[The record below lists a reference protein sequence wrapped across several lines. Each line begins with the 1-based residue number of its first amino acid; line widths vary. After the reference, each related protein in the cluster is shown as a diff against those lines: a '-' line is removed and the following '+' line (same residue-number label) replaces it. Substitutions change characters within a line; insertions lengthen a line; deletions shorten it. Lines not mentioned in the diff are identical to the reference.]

1 MSQTIENYL
10 SQLKVLMKDCDP
22 ATVRDAQADAE
33 EYLRSAL
40 SMEGQDDSSLDG
52 IIEEYGTPEETAAA
66 YQMMEKKMNPSLSLP
81 QTKPG
86 RSWLGRFFGVYGDP
100 RAWGSVLYMII
111 SLITGT
117 LYFSWAVTGLTLSLS
132 MIIMIFG
139 IPLAALIF
147 LSFRGLAWLEGR
159 IVEALLGVRM
169 PRRPVFTRKDIT
181 WKEKLKAI
189 FGSKITWFS
198 TLFLVIQF
206 PLGIIYFVLFI
217 TLLAVGLGFFTFPVL
232 RLIIPINLNM
242 GNMPLFLDY
251 FFFSRWYSPLLMLSG
266 VLITTLTMHL
276 AKGLGS
282 LHAKLARALLVAE

>member
-1 MSQTIENYL
+1 
-10 SQLKVLMKDCDP
+10 
-22 ATVRDAQADAE
+22 
-33 EYLRSAL
+33 
-40 SMEGQDDSSLDG
+40 
-52 IIEEYGTPEETAAA
+52 
-66 YQMMEKKMNPSLSLP
+66 MNPSLSQT
-81 QTKPG
+81 QTKVDRP
-86 RSWLGRFFGVYGDP
+86 WLERFFGVYGDP
-100 RAWGSVLYMII
+100 RAWGSVLYMLI

-117 LYFSWAVTGLTLSLS
+117 LYFSWAVTGLSLSIS

-181 WKEKLKAI
+181 WVEKLKAI

-198 TLFLVIQF
+198 TLFLFLQF

-217 TLLAVGLGFFTFPVL
+217 TLFAVGLAFIAVPVL
-232 RLIIPINLNM
+232 QYAYHVPMFWWNGM
-242 GNMPLFLDY
+242 SHVFEPWTMPLFV
-251 FFFSRWYSPLLMLSG
+251 LSG
-266 VLITTLTMHL
+266 VILLTTNMHL

>member
-10 SQLKVLMKDCDP
+10 SQLKLLMKDCDP

-33 EYLRSAL
+33 EYLRSAIA
-40 SMEGQDDSSLDG
+40 MEGQEPSSLDD

-66 YQMMEKKMNPSLSLP
+66 YQMMEKKMNPSLSMQ
-81 QTKPG
+81 QTKVDRP
-86 RSWLGRFFGVYGDP
+86 WLGRFFGVYGDP
-100 RAWGSVLYMII
+100 RAWGSVLYMLI

-117 LYFSWAVTGLTLSLS
+117 LYFSWAVTGLSLSLS
-132 MIIMIFG
+132 MSILIFG

-181 WKEKLKAI
+181 WVEKLKAI
-189 FGSKITWFS
+189 FGSKVTWFS
-198 TLFLVIQF
+198 TLFLILQF

-217 TLLAVGLGFFTFPVL
+217 TLFAVGLSFVAIPVL
-232 RLIIPINLNM
+232 QYGFHLPVFIWNGMPHIFDPWT
-242 GNMPLFLDY
+242 MPLFVLAGVI
-251 FFFSRWYSPLLMLSG
+251 LL
-266 VLITTLTMHL
+266 TTNMHL

>member
-10 SQLKVLMKDCDP
+10 SQLKVLMKNRDP

-33 EYLRSAL
+33 EYLRSA
-40 SMEGQDDSSLDG
+40 MDGQDSTSLDA

-66 YQMMEKKMNPSLSLP
+66 YQMMEKRMNPSLSVT
-81 QTKPG
+81 QTKTDRP
-86 RSWLGRFFGVYGDP
+86 WLGRFFGVFGDA
-100 RAWGSVLYMII
+100 RAWGSVLYMLI

-117 LYFSWAVTGLTLSLS
+117 LYFSWAVTGLSLSLS
-132 MIIMIFG
+132 MSIMIFG
-139 IPLAALIF
+139 IPLAALIL
-147 LSFRGLAWLEGR
+147 LSFRGLAWFEGR

-169 PRRPVFTRKDIT
+169 PRRPVFARKDVT

-189 FGSKITWFS
+189 FASKVTWFS
-198 TLFLVIQF
+198 TLFLIVQF

-217 TLLAVGLGFFTFPVL
+217 TLFSVGLAFLAVPVL
-232 RLIIPINLNM
+232 QYVYHLPTIAWGGRIGLIFEPWTM
-242 GNMPLFLDY
+242 VLFVVG
-251 FFFSRWYSPLLMLSG
+251 G
-266 VLITTLTMHL
+266 VLLLTVNMHL

>member
-10 SQLKVLMKDCDP
+10 SQLKLLMKDCDP

-33 EYLRSAL
+33 EYLRSA
-40 SMEGQDDSSLDG
+40 MDGQEPSALDA

-81 QTKPG
+81 QHKVDRP
-86 RSWLGRFFGVYGDP
+86 WLTRFFGVYADP
-100 RAWGSVLYMII
+100 RAWGSVLYMLI

-117 LYFSWAVTGLTLSLS
+117 LYFSWAVTGLSLSLS

-181 WKEKLKAI
+181 WVEKLKAI
-189 FGSKITWFS
+189 FSSKITWFS
-198 TLFLVIQF
+198 TLFLILQF

-217 TLLAVGLGFFTFPVL
+217 TLFAVGLTVLAVPVAYFGVHL
-232 RLIIPINLNM
+232 PMTIWNGMPLYLPTWSI
-242 GNMPLFLDY
+242 PLFL
-251 FFFSRWYSPLLMLSG
+251 LAGTIIL
-266 VLITTLTMHL
+266 TTNMHI

>member
-1 MSQTIENYL
+1 MSQTIESYL
-10 SQLKVLMKDCDP
+10 SQLKTLMKNCDP

-33 EYLRSAL
+33 EYLRSA
-40 SMEGQDDSSLDG
+40 MEGQEPAALEG
-52 IIEEYGTPEETAAA
+52 VIEEYGTPEETAAA
-66 YQMMEKKMNPSLSLP
+66 YQLMEKRMNPSLTLP
-81 QTKPG
+81 QNKTE
-86 RSWLGRFFGVYGDP
+86 RSWLVRFFGVFGDA

-117 LYFSWAVTGLTLSLS
+117 LYFSWAVTGISLSVS

-169 PRRPVFTRKDIT
+169 PRRPVFARKDVT
-181 WKEKLKAI
+181 WMEKLKAI
-189 FGSKITWFS
+189 FSSKITWFS
-198 TLFLVIQF
+198 TLFLFLQF
-206 PLGIIYFVLFI
+206 PLGILYFCLFI
-217 TLLAVGLGFFTFPVL
+217 TLFAVGLAFVAVPVL
-232 RLIIPINLNM
+232 QYAYHLPMFTWN
-242 GNMPLFLDY
+242 GVAHVFEPWTMPLFVLG
-251 FFFSRWYSPLLMLSG
+251 G
-266 VLITTLTMHL
+266 VLLLTLNMHL

>member
-1 MSQTIENYL
+1 MSQSIENYL
-10 SQLKVLMKDCDP
+10 AQLKLLMKDCDP

-33 EYLRSAL
+33 EYLRSAIAI
-40 SMEGQDDSSLDG
+40 EGENSPSLES
-52 IIEEYGTPEETAAA
+52 IIEEYGSPEETAAA

-81 QTKPG
+81 QPKTD
-86 RSWLGRFFGVYGDP
+86 RSWLTRFFGVFTDA
-100 RAWGSVLYMII
+100 RAWGSVLYMLI

-117 LYFSWAVTGLTLSLS
+117 LYFSWAVTGISLSAS

-181 WKEKLKAI
+181 WVEKLKAI
-189 FGSKITWFS
+189 FASKITWFS
-198 TLFLVIQF
+198 TLFLFLQF

-217 TLLAVGLGFFTFPVL
+217 TLFAVGLAFIAVPVL
-232 RLIIPINLNM
+232 QYVYHLPMFWWDGVGHLFEPWT
-242 GNMPLFLDY
+242 MPLFVLAGII
-251 FFFSRWYSPLLMLSG
+251 LL
-266 VLITTLTMHL
+266 TTNMHI

>member
-10 SQLKVLMKDCDP
+10 SQLKIFMKDCDA

-33 EYLRSAL
+33 EYLRSA
-40 SMEGQDDSSLDG
+40 MAVEGQELPDLDA

-81 QTKPG
+81 QSKVDRP
-86 RSWLGRFFGVYGDP
+86 WLGRFFGVFGDP
-100 RAWGSVLYMII
+100 RAWGSVLYMLI

-117 LYFSWAVTGLTLSLS
+117 LYFSWAVTGLSLSLS

-181 WKEKLKAI
+181 WVEKLKAI

-198 TLFLVIQF
+198 TLFLVLQF

-217 TLLAVGLGFFTFPVL
+217 TLFSVGLAFIAVPVL
-232 RLIIPINLNM
+232 QYVYHLPIFWWNGM
-242 GNMPLFLDY
+242 SHVFEPWTMPLFVLAGVI
-251 FFFSRWYSPLLMLSG
+251 LL
-266 VLITTLTMHL
+266 TTNMHL

>member
-1 MSQTIENYL
+1 MNQTIESYL
-10 SQLKVLMKDCDP
+10 IQLKLLMKDCDP

-33 EYLRSAL
+33 EYLRSAM
-40 SMEGQDDSSLDG
+40 SVEGQDVSSLDT

-66 YQMMEKKMNPSLSLP
+66 YKMMEKKMNPSLSMP
-81 QTKPG
+81 QPKTDRP
-86 RSWLGRFFGVYGDP
+86 WLARFFGVFGDA
-100 RAWGSVLYMII
+100 RAWGSVLYMLI

-117 LYFSWAVTGLTLSLS
+117 FYFSWAVTGISLSLS
-132 MIIMIFG
+132 MIILIFG

-181 WKEKLKAI
+181 WMEKLKAI
-189 FGSKITWFS
+189 FASKITWFS
-198 TLFLVIQF
+198 TLFLILQF
-206 PLGIIYFVLFI
+206 PLGILYFVLFI
-217 TLLAVGLGFFTFPVL
+217 TLFAVGLAFIAVPVL
-232 RLIIPINLNM
+232 QYGYHLPMFVWNGATHIFEPWT
-242 GNMPLFLDY
+242 MPLFFLGGVI
-251 FFFSRWYSPLLMLSG
+251 LLT
-266 VLITTLTMHL
+266 VNMHL

>member
-10 SQLKVLMKDCDP
+10 TQLKLLMKDCDP

-33 EYLRSAL
+33 EYLRSAMA
-40 SMEGQDDSSLDG
+40 MEGEDSPSLDA

-66 YQMMEKKMNPSLSLP
+66 YQVMEKKMNPSLSLP
-81 QTKPG
+81 QTKTD
-86 RSWLGRFFGVYGDP
+86 RSWLTRFFGVYGDA

-117 LYFSWAVTGLTLSLS
+117 LYFSWAVTGLSLSLS
-132 MIIMIFG
+132 MSILIFG
-139 IPLAALIF
+139 IPLAALIL

-181 WKEKLKAI
+181 WIEKLKAI
-189 FGSKITWFS
+189 FTSKITWFS
-198 TLFLVIQF
+198 TLFLILQF

-217 TLLAVGLGFFTFPVL
+217 TLFAVGLSLIAVPVL
-232 RLIIPINLNM
+232 QYGYHLPMFVWNGMTHIFEPWTMLFFVLGGILLLTIN
-242 GNMPLFLDY
+242 
-251 FFFSRWYSPLLMLSG
+251 
-266 VLITTLTMHL
+266 MHL

-282 LHAKLARALLVAE
+282 LHAKLARALLVSD

>member
-1 MSQTIENYL
+1 MSQTIEKYL
-10 SQLKVLMKDCDP
+10 TQLKLLMKDCDP
-22 ATVRDAQADAE
+22 ATARDAQADAE

-40 SMEGQDDSSLDG
+40 AMEGGDYPSLDA

-81 QTKPG
+81 QTKTD
-86 RSWLGRFFGVYGDP
+86 RSWLTSFFGVYGDA

-117 LYFSWAVTGLTLSLS
+117 LYFSWAVTGLSLSLS
-132 MIIMIFG
+132 MSILIFG
-139 IPLAALIF
+139 IPLAALIL

-169 PRRPVFTRKDIT
+169 PRRPVFIRKDIT

-189 FGSKITWFS
+189 FGSKVTWFS
-198 TLFLVIQF
+198 TLFLIVQF

-217 TLLAVGLGFFTFPVL
+217 TLFSVGLSLIAVPVL
-232 RLIIPINLNM
+232 QYGYDLPLFVWNGMTHLFEPWT
-242 GNMPLFLDY
+242 MPLFVLGGI
-251 FFFSRWYSPLLMLSG
+251 LLL
-266 VLITTLTMHL
+266 TTNMHL
-276 AKGLGS
+276 AKSLGS

>member
-10 SQLKVLMKDCDP
+10 AQLKVLMKDCDP

-33 EYLRSAL
+33 EYLRSAMA
-40 SMEGQDDSSLDG
+40 MEGQEAPSLDT

-66 YQMMEKKMNPSLSLP
+66 YQMMEKKMNPSLTMP
-81 QTKPG
+81 QTKIDRP
-86 RSWLGRFFGVYGDP
+86 WLGRFFGIFGDA
-100 RAWGSVLYMII
+100 RAWGSVLYMLI

-117 LYFSWAVTGLTLSLS
+117 LYFSWAVTGISLSVS

-181 WKEKLKAI
+181 WVEKLKAI

-198 TLFLVIQF
+198 TLFLFVQF

-217 TLLAVGLGFFTFPVL
+217 TLFAVGLAFIAVPVL
-232 RLIIPINLNM
+232 QYVYHIPM
-242 GNMPLFLDY
+242 FMWDGVAHVFEPWTMPLFVLAGII
-251 FFFSRWYSPLLMLSG
+251 LL
-266 VLITTLTMHL
+266 TTNMHI

>member
-10 SQLKVLMKDCDP
+10 AQLKLLMKDCDP

-33 EYLRSAL
+33 EYLRSAM
-40 SMEGQDDSSLDG
+40 SMEGQDTPSLDA
-52 IIEEYGTPEETAAA
+52 IIEEYGSPEETAAA

-81 QTKPG
+81 QTKTDRP
-86 RSWLGRFFGVYGDP
+86 WLVRFFGVYGDA
-100 RAWGSVLYMII
+100 RAWGSVLYMLI

-117 LYFSWAVTGLTLSLS
+117 LYFSWAITGLSLSLS
-132 MIIMIFG
+132 MSILIFG

-169 PRRPVFTRKDIT
+169 PRRPVFTRKDIN

-189 FGSKITWFS
+189 FASKITWFS
-198 TLFLVIQF
+198 TLFLLIQF
-206 PLGIIYFVLFI
+206 PLGLAYFIIFI
-217 TLLAVGLGFFTFPVL
+217 TLLAVGLGFLSVPVL
-232 RLIIPINLNM
+232 QYVYHLPTLAWDGRIGIFFEPWTM
-242 GNMPLFLDY
+242 VLFVLG
-251 FFFSRWYSPLLMLSG
+251 G
-266 VLITTLTMHL
+266 VLLLTINMHL

>member
-10 SQLKVLMKDCDP
+10 SQLKVLMKTCDA

-33 EYLRSAL
+33 EYLRSAMA
-40 SMEGQDDSSLDG
+40 MEGQDASSLNA

-66 YQMMEKKMNPSLSLP
+66 YQMMEKKMNPSLSLQ
-81 QTKPG
+81 QTKVDRP
-86 RSWLGRFFGVYGDP
+86 WLGRFFGVYGDP
-100 RAWGSVLYMII
+100 RAWGSVLYMLI

-117 LYFSWAVTGLTLSLS
+117 LYFSWAITGLSLSVS

-169 PRRPVFTRKDIT
+169 PRRPVFTRKDIS
-181 WKEKLKAI
+181 WVEKLKAI

-198 TLFLVIQF
+198 TLFLIVQF
-206 PLGIIYFVLFI
+206 PLGIIYFTLFV
-217 TLLAVGLGFFTFPVL
+217 TLFAIGLAFIAL
-232 RLIIPINLNM
+232 PILQNIYHLPMFWWNGM
-242 GNMPLFLDY
+242 PHVFEPWTMPLFV
-251 FFFSRWYSPLLMLSG
+251 FAGILLL
-266 VLITTLTMHL
+266 TTNMHL

>member
-10 SQLKVLMKDCDP
+10 SQLKLLMKDCDP

-33 EYLRSAL
+33 EYLRSAIAL
-40 SMEGQDDSSLDG
+40 EGQDLTSLDA

-81 QTKPG
+81 HTKVDRP
-86 RSWLGRFFGVYGDP
+86 WLGRFFGVYADP
-100 RAWGSVLYMII
+100 RAWGSVLYMLI

-117 LYFSWAVTGLTLSLS
+117 LYFSWAVTGLSLSLS
-132 MIIMIFG
+132 MSILIFG

-181 WKEKLKAI
+181 WVVKLKAI
-189 FGSKITWFS
+189 FGSKVTWFS
-198 TLFLVIQF
+198 TLFLILQF

-217 TLLAVGLGFFTFPVL
+217 TLLVVGLGFFTFPVL
-232 RLIIPINLNM
+232 RLIIPVNINM
-242 GNMPLFLDY
+242 ANMPLILEY

-266 VLITTLTMHL
+266 ALITTLTMHL

>member
-1 MSQTIENYL
+1 
-10 SQLKVLMKDCDP
+10 
-22 ATVRDAQADAE
+22 
-33 EYLRSAL
+33 
-40 SMEGQDDSSLDG
+40 
-52 IIEEYGTPEETAAA
+52 
-66 YQMMEKKMNPSLSLP
+66 MNLSLSLP
-81 QTKPG
+81 QSKVDRP
-86 RSWLGRFFGVYGDP
+86 WLGRFFGVYGDP

-117 LYFSWAVTGLTLSLS
+117 LYFSWAVTGLSLSLS

-181 WKEKLKAI
+181 WVEKLKAI

-198 TLFLVIQF
+198 TLFLFLQF

-217 TLLAVGLGFFTFPVL
+217 TLFSVGLAFIAVPVL
-232 RLIIPINLNM
+232 QYVYHLPMFWWNGISHAFEPWT
-242 GNMPLFLDY
+242 MPLFVLAGVI
-251 FFFSRWYSPLLMLSG
+251 LLTSN
-266 VLITTLTMHL
+266 MHL